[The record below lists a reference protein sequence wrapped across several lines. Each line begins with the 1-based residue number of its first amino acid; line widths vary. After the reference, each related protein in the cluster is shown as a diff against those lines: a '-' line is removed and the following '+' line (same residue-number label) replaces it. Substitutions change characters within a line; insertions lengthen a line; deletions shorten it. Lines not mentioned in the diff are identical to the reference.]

1 MTPAAYRKAL
11 QEGGGDK
18 ALAGD
23 ILRRRAVDR
32 LLELAVA
39 VDADGQQIEFPAPE
53 AGEPASAP
61 AEEAGEPG
69 KQDGPTEPP
78 EVES

>member
-1 MTPAAYRKAL
+1 MSPAAYHKAL
-11 QEGGGDK
+11 RESGGDR

-32 LLELAVA
+32 LLDLAVA
-39 VDADGQQIEFPAPE
+39 VDADGQQIEFPVPE

-69 KQDGPTEPP
+69 RQDGPSEPP